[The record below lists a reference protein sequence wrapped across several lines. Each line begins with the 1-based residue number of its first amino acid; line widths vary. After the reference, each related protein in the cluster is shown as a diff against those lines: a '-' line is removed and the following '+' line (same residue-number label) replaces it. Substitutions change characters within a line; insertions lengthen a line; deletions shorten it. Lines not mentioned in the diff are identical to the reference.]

1 MFTTIIALGTVAL
14 QLGIIVLIVGI
25 ITRAS
30 FVALVAKHAHIL
42 LAVIFIGGAV
52 GSLIYEHIFLY
63 PPCILCWY
71 QRLAIFP
78 IAFLAVTGN
87 IKNNIVL
94 RKQILMLA
102 IYGFAVSLFHNY
114 LDIFQPAGLDVCGT
128 DGISCSARYVY
139 EFGYITIP
147 MMSGTILLAGILLM
161 IVLKRYPQ
169 SSVVERA

>member
-1 MFTTIIALGTVAL
+1 MTTVLAVGIVAL
-14 QLGIIVLIVGI
+14 QLGIIVLVIGL
-25 ITRAS
+25 ITKAP

-78 IAFLAVTGN
+78 IAFLSVTGK
-87 IKNNIVL
+87 IKSNALL

-102 IYGFAVSLFHNY
+102 VYGFAIALFHNY
-114 LDIFQPAGLDVCGT
+114 LDIFQPGGVEVCGA
-128 DGISCSARYVY
+128 DGISCAARYVY

-161 IVLKRYPQ
+161 FVLKRYPQ
-169 SSVVERA
+169 SPIVENA